1 MTSILLLS
9 HSALIAKGLKE
20 LMQQVAPN
28 VEIETS
34 GGTADGELG
43 SNFEEI
49 FEKMTRLAEKGN
61 VAVIFDLGSSMLNAL
76 TAKDMM
82 EDVAKKKILLVD
94 SPMIESGME
103 IAVMAESGEDFENI
117 KEYAASSSLGKLG

>member
-28 VEIETS
+28 VEIEAS

-82 EDVAKKKILLVD
+82 EDMAKKKILLVD

>member
-28 VEIETS
+28 VEIEAS